1 MTMWWILEYKT
12 TNKNSPSIRIFRF
25 VAAKALMKLFLHSLR
40 KALTSFA
47 SAKANIL
54 IPKKEAAVSEE
65 TLNAYIERSTA
76 SLKRLF

>member
-1 MTMWWILEYKT
+1 
-12 TNKNSPSIRIFRF
+12 
-25 VAAKALMKLFLHSLR
+25 MKLFLHSLG

-65 TLNAYIERSTA
+65 TLNAYIERTTA
-76 SLKRLF
+76 SLKLPF